1 VPIDIARL
9 HRLDGFLGGV
19 TPSIALRLAKAIE
32 IDRLRGGALP
42 HDEILSALRGKL
54 REAQNRLS
62 RVASPRRLVCAAFED
77 LLIDD
82 RLRKQRGRIVR
93 TSIAPVWRWLTE
105 TLLPPETL
113 ELLDKIRDRLLNASA
128 EFADAEVA
136 AFQKA
141 AAAAL
146 LAQIPSSE
154 PGDARNAAAAKALG
168 GADIAGDAY
177 DMARMMEIGPEVL
190 RLQREFPKP
199 MHTLSENDIC
209 IVRAVWERVADT
221 HPDCAAYV
229 VFLMLGR
236 LEKSWEIMR
245 LAGALSRKTNDV
257 VVSRTDAGFVG
268 DLLLSDLE
276 ECIEVLRAMRA
287 EALDPGVVLAQVETF
302 AHLSTGIVR
311 EIGIKRDGIWGK
323 RLMAARGGMSAEV
336 ERLLGRARK
345 DIIATLPMAR
355 KGGFGLRATGRA
367 PDFARTF
374 DAAKAKR
381 AIALATV
388 LAGAKPHAMAG
399 AFAGLLAE
407 IEEPVSEHLRHYT
420 TEMLD
425 ELHGIAAAQRPQAE
439 VYVAHAIALTALLMG
454 TAEGDLMRRR
464 ATAAAPEIAETAQVA

>member
-1 VPIDIARL
+1 MDIARL
-9 HRLDGFLGGV
+9 HRLDGFLGSV
-19 TPSIALRLAKAIE
+19 TPSIALRLAKAVE
-32 IDRLRGGALP
+32 TDRLRGGALP

-77 LLIDD
+77 LLVVD
-82 RLRKQRGRIVR
+82 RRRKQRGRIVR
-93 TSIAPVWRWLTE
+93 SSIAPVWRWLTE
-105 TLLPPETL
+105 TLLPPDAL
-113 ELLDKIRDRLLNASA
+113 ALLDAIRDRLLNASA

-146 LAQIPSSE
+146 LAAIPSSE
-154 PGDARNAAAAKALG
+154 PGDARASAAVKALG
-168 GADIAGDAY
+168 SADIACDAH
-177 DMARMMEIGPEVL
+177 DMARMMEIGPQVL

-199 MHTLSENDIC
+199 MHTLSENDIW
-209 IVRAVWERVADT
+209 VTRAVWERITESD
-221 HPDCAAYV
+221 PDCASYI

-276 ECIEVLRAMRA
+276 DCIEVLRAMRTDA
-287 EALDPGVVLAQVETF
+287 IDPAVVLAQVETF
-302 AHLSTGIVR
+302 ANLSTGIVR

-323 RLMAARGGMSAEV
+323 RLMAARGGMSGEV

-345 DIIATLPMAR
+345 DIVGTLPMAR

-367 PDFARTF
+367 PDFTRTF
-374 DAAKAKR
+374 DPAKAKR
-381 AIALATV
+381 AIAYATI

-407 IEEPVSEHLRHYT
+407 IEEPVGEHLRHYT

-425 ELHGIAAAQRPQAE
+425 ELHGIDAARRPQAE
-439 VYVAHAIALTALLMG
+439 VYVAHAIALTGLLMG
-454 TAEGDLMRRR
+454 AAEGDLMRRR
-464 ATAAAPEIAETAQVA
+464 AAVATAPESGDTAKVA